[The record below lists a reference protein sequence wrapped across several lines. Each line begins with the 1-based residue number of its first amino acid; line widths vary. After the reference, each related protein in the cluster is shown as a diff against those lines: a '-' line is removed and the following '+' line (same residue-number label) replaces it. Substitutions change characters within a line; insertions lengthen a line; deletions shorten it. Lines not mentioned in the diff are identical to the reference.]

1 MQGIVEKDNRK
12 EEGVQGMRK
21 FYKGSLITAACLI
34 GTGLILTAAGGAAGI
49 HEAYG
54 ILKKEAVDR
63 HERYISRCVLL
74 SKRPIHKLHF

>member
-1 MQGIVEKDNRK
+1 
-12 EEGVQGMRK
+12 MRK

-54 ILKKEAVDR
+54 ILKNEAVDLEIID
-63 HERYISRCVLL
+63 H
-74 SKRPIHKLHF
+74 